1 MKPRRCLGVLFP
13 AAEDAQM
20 EREALVLS
28 YAVAIERTGL
38 ISWVSSLDSG
48 RTNSGETSD
57 RWS

>member
-1 MKPRRCLGVLFP
+1 MLFP

>member
-1 MKPRRCLGVLFP
+1 MLFP

-38 ISWVSSLDSG
+38 ISWVSSLDSD